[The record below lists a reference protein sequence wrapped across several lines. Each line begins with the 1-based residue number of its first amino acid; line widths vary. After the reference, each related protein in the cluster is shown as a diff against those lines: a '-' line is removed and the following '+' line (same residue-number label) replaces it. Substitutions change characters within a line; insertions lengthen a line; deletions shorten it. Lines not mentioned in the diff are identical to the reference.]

1 MTYLSIEYIFI
12 VTSVL
17 ILLSVLANKASEYLG
32 VPALLFFLLIGMIA
46 GSDGIGGIEFD
57 NVLLAQAVGV
67 GALVSILF
75 TGGLDTHWRTIR
87 PIAVQ
92 GIMLSTLGVMLT
104 TLFVAMFAYYFSNFS
119 INESLLLGAIV
130 SSTDAAAVFSIL
142 RSNRMRIKKNVQ
154 AVIEFESASN
164 DPMAVLLTV
173 GIIQFILLPNVTFSY
188 LISMFFVQVL
198 MGLTIGLVMGTITPW
213 IINKLHLE
221 YKGLYPVLTIGLI
234 MLTYGFTSIMNGNGF
249 LAVYLVG
256 LRMSSLD
263 FENKKELIEFH
274 EGLTWLMQIIMFL
287 TLGLLVFPSKLL
299 GLIGGD
305 VLLGLFLILI
315 ARPLSVFITLFF
327 SKFQFKELAMISWV
341 GLRGAVPIILATFP
355 VVAGIPNAD
364 TIFNHVFFIVI
375 TSILIQGTMIPFVA
389 RVLGMKN

>member
-1 MTYLSIEYIFI
+1 
-12 VTSVL
+12 
-17 ILLSVLANKASEYLG
+17 
-32 VPALLFFLLIGMIA
+32 
-46 GSDGIGGIEFD
+46 
-57 NVLLAQAVGV
+57 
-67 GALVSILF
+67 
-75 TGGLDTHWRTIR
+75 
-87 PIAVQ
+87 
-92 GIMLSTLGVMLT
+92 
-104 TLFVAMFAYYFSNFS
+104 
-119 INESLLLGAIV
+119 
-130 SSTDAAAVFSIL
+130 
-142 RSNRMRIKKNVQ
+142 MRIKKNVQ

-173 GIIQFILLPNVTFSY
+173 GIIQFIMLPNVTFSY

-213 IINKLHLE
+213 LINKLHLE

-389 RVLGMKN
+389 RMLGMKN